1 MPLPSLELSFAALRL
16 GPEVGAP
23 SKRKAPC
30 GGHFGVSSDS
40 SLPIRLIAVSRLVRS
55 RDEPILT
62 AAAASPVGTDFLAAL
77 RAATLRVAL
86 AGGADPALS
95 EANITTLLNMSG
107 STIAWRPSYDGGLS
121 LPTRLPWAKA
131 KALIAALLNGIAAA
145 RATEVGNR
153 VADRLLRTPV
163 APSDAAAHADLTAA
177 IATIEATMASCLGDA
192 SAASSSSA
200 SSSRSTP
207 PPPPLLVATPPFALD
222 AALSMSAN
230 VRRLIETRIQRALS
244 EAEAATLEEKLEEG
258 LSVLQAGGADERRRL
273 LSSTAF
279 VALANPGVAQLW
291 ACCLDA
297 TEDEVPN
304 APTLADG
311 IVNRCSRVAGVLF
324 ASALCL

>member
-1 MPLPSLELSFAALRL
+1 MPGMWCLPRDIQLDKLR
-16 GPEVGAP
+16 
-23 SKRKAPC
+23 
-30 GGHFGVSSDS
+30 
-40 SLPIRLIAVSRLVRS
+40 
-55 RDEPILT
+55 
-62 AAAASPVGTDFLAAL
+62 
-77 RAATLRVAL
+77 
-86 AGGADPALS
+86 
-95 EANITTLLNMSG
+95 
-107 STIAWRPSYDGGLS
+107 
-121 LPTRLPWAKA
+121 
-131 KALIAALLNGIAAA
+131 
-145 RATEVGNR
+145 R

-207 PPPPLLVATPPFALD
+207 PPPLLVATPPFALD
-222 AALSMSAN
+222 AALSLKGN
-230 VRRLIETRIQRALS
+230 VRRLIETRIQRSLN
-244 EAEAATLEEKLEEG
+244 EAEAADLEYKLEEG

-273 LSSTAF
+273 LTSTAL

-297 TEDEVPN
+297 TEDEIPN

-311 IVNRCSRVAGVLF
+311 IVNRCSKIAGVLF